1 LFKARAAKPPVE
13 AVPTAVNSAVVIQ
26 AGHIV
31 GFVSLHLLRRMA
43 NGILDIF
50 TLRYW
55 RSSGSSLPFISL
67 QI

>member
-1 LFKARAAKPPVE
+1 MDFEKSFFKASAVRPPVE
-13 AVPTAVNSAVVIQ
+13 LAPIAVNSAVVIQ

-50 TLRYW
+50 PLRY
-55 RSSGSSLPFISL
+55 
-67 QI
+67 